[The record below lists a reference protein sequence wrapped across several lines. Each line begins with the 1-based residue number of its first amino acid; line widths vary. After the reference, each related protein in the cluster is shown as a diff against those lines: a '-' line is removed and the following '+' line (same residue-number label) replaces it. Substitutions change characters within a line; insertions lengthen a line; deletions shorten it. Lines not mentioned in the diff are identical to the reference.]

1 MSYFKSKRNHL
12 FWCKVDTKN
21 GAFGVVKEYQDNC
34 IFTSNMSMLEIDE
47 NKIIP
52 YFFEILFRNKKVQEY
67 FDNYISG
74 STNRKYVKIDELL
87 DFYIP
92 NYTMQQQKKIVESII
107 LAEKNII
114 ENQNIIELNIEKTNS
129 K

>member
-1 MSYFKSKRNHL
+1 
-12 FWCKVDTKN
+12 
-21 GAFGVVKEYQDNC
+21 
-34 IFTSNMSMLEIDE
+34 MSMLEIDE